1 MQDGCY
7 CSTLCLSRT
16 GSGGALG
23 PALLGGGG
31 RTPGPRHPRPAPAA
45 WPSPPAPPP
54 RAPATVSLAVAAV
67 DTQEPLDAAA
77 PGRRR
82 RWCLDARKLAPK
94 KHARPSSRST
104 LRRNR
109 AGGLAAR
116 SRGRYL
122 SSRGTG
128 GLTGSSRVHSPLI
141 FRARRKNPG
150 SRITTHY

>member
-77 PGRRR
+77 LVPGREEVGAEEEARTSLLSLDASEKPGRRVGSPIA
-82 RWCLDARKLAPK
+82 WAVFIV
-94 KHARPSSRST
+94 SRD
-104 LRRNR
+104 
-109 AGGLAAR
+109 
-116 SRGRYL
+116 GR
-122 SSRGTG
+122 T
-128 GLTGSSRVHSPLI
+128 
-141 FRARRKNPG
+141 AW
-150 SRITTHY
+150 